1 MGVSYERGTPV
12 VRCSGF
18 CQRREAQV
26 GCVLKVEPNPSGL
39 ATCQTEAGPSEGP
52 ACDEADEVPPEP
64 LPSEEGTT

>member
-1 MGVSYERGTPV
+1 MSLKYETICPNLNPKP
-12 VRCSGF
+12 
-18 CQRREAQV
+18 QV